1 MEDEVSGSDSDVSL
15 SVTYL
20 RAVLLAEMSERLHR
34 LVYRR
39 TLKNIT
45 KQSETNKSARR
56 RNKKFIKVR
65 AEYLYLKA
73 ILYNFRSYENL
84 NLCHFS
90 FYIVRGWYYQSANY
104 IMQRVMFNGLIY
116 SGFNSSLTSAV
127 RSISGDAGSVGQK
140 REPGTT
146 LEKIQLSKN
155 ICLLNKLFSRLSR
168 VMLIRRG
175 QRGGYR
181 LLPI

>member
-1 MEDEVSGSDSDVSL
+1 MEDEVSGSDSDFSL

-45 KQSETNKSARR
+45 KQSETNKSTRR
-56 RNKKFIKVR
+56 RNKKFIEVR

-90 FYIVRGWYYQSANY
+90 FLYCK
-104 IMQRVMFNGLIY
+104 RVVCIKALI
-116 SGFNSSLTSAV
+116 
-127 RSISGDAGSVGQK
+127 
-140 REPGTT
+140 T
-146 LEKIQLSKN
+146 LCNVS
-155 ICLLNKLFSRLSR
+155 CS
-168 VMLIRRG
+168 MG
-175 QRGGYR
+175 
-181 LLPI
+181 

>member
-1 MEDEVSGSDSDVSL
+1 M
-15 SVTYL
+15 
-20 RAVLLAEMSERLHR
+20 
-34 LVYRR
+34 
-39 TLKNIT
+39 
-45 KQSETNKSARR
+45 
-56 RNKKFIKVR
+56 
-65 AEYLYLKA
+65 
-73 ILYNFRSYENL
+73 
-84 NLCHFS
+84 
-90 FYIVRGWYYQSANY
+90 YQSANY

-127 RSISGDAGSVGQK
+127 RSISGDAGSVGQNW
-140 REPGTT
+140 EPGTT

-168 VMLIRRG
+168 LMLIRRG